1 MGPGQKNEGGKIMS
15 RIAHKLIGVVVAVS
29 LCLGGSVAL
38 ANLGDTDEDP
48 AVDDPGFSQGR
59 AAIEAQDWAKAIDA
73 LKKTANIYPDS
84 ADTHNFLGYAYR
96 QAGDIDAAFQHYQR
110 ALEIDPSHKHAHEY
124 LGEAYLMTNDL
135 AGAEQHLAELA
146 KICTPIPCEE
156 YKELKRAVEAFKTQ

>member
-1 MGPGQKNEGGKIMS
+1 MS
-15 RIAHKLIGVVVAVS
+15 RIAHKLIGAVVALS
-29 LCLGGSVAL
+29 LCLSGSLAL

-48 AVDDPGFSQGR
+48 AADDPGFSQGR
-59 AAIEAQDWAKAIDA
+59 AAIEAQEWAKAIDA
-73 LKKTANIYPDS
+73 LKRTADIYPDS

>member
-1 MGPGQKNEGGKIMS
+1 MS
-15 RIAHKLIGVVVAVS
+15 RFAHKLVGVVVALS
-29 LCLGGSVAL
+29 LCLGASAAL
-38 ANLGDTDEDP
+38 ANLGDTDDDP

-59 AAIEAQDWAKAIDA
+59 AAIEAQQWNKAIDV
-73 LKKTANIYPDS
+73 LKKTADLYPDS

-96 QAGDIDAAFQHYQR
+96 QAGDLDAAFRHYQR
-110 ALEIDPSHKHAHEY
+110 ALEINPAHKPAHEY
-124 LGEAYLMTNDL
+124 LGEAYLMKNDL